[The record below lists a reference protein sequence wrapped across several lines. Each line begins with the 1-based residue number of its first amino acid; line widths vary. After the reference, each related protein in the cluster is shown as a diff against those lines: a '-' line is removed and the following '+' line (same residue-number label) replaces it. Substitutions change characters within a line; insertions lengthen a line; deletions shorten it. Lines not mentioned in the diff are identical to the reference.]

1 MIEGV
6 FLDLETFFTVSEQC
20 SLFLLSVVLG
30 LGIGVFY
37 DVFRVLRIIFPSAA
51 KKKAV
56 FAEDMIFMVVSG
68 AAVFVYAALLCRG
81 QVRFFCVIGTFLGF
95 LLYIVTVG
103 SLIVGILR
111 SIASAIAKF
120 FRKFKKKSENTV

>member
-1 MIEGV
+1 M
-6 FLDLETFFTVSEQC
+6 DLETFFTVSEQC

>member
-1 MIEGV
+1 MN
-6 FLDLETFFTVSEQC
+6 LETFFTVSEQC
-20 SLFLLSVVLG
+20 TLFLLSVILG

-37 DVFRVLRIIFPSAA
+37 DFFRTLRIIFPPAA
-51 KKKAV
+51 KRKAV

-81 QVRFFCVIGTFLGF
+81 QVRFFCVLGTVLGF
-95 LLYIVTVG
+95 FLYIATVG

-111 SIASAIAKF
+111 AIASAVAKF
-120 FRKFKKKSENTV
+120 FRKFRKNSGEKA